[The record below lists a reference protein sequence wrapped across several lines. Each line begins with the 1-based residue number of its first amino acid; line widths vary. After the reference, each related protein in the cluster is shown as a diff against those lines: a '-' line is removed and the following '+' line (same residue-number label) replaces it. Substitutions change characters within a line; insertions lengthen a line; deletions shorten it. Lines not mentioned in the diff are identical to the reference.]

1 MSRMDFTDYQRN
13 TNRTAIYK
21 DSIKNLIW
29 NDTEEMHKNKRIENS
44 LKLSYIGLGL
54 GEVGEIQNKL
64 KKIIRDKGGVIDE
77 ETKKDLL
84 KEAGDVLYYLAQ
96 FVEFLDGDFEQ
107 VAKDNLE
114 KLFSRLERGQINGS
128 GDNR

>member
-1 MSRMDFTDYQRN
+1 MSMNFTDYQRN

-21 DSIKNLIW
+21 NSIKELIFT
-29 NDTEEMHKNKRIENS
+29 DMEEKHKNERIENS
-44 LKLSYIGLGL
+44 LKLSYISLGL
-54 GEVGEIQNKL
+54 AGEAAEIANKV
-64 KKIIRDKGGVIDE
+64 KKIIRDKGGLIEE
-77 ETKKDLL
+77 ETKEDLL

-96 FVEFLDGDFEQ
+96 FVEFLGGDFEQ
-107 VAKDNLE
+107 VANNNLE